1 MGAMNILMRCESLIF
16 MTFSYRFIGEEIP
29 ADDGLVDFDGFKNL
43 QILSLSRCELTGQ
56 IPFWLSKLK
65 KLEILN
71 LDFNRITVSVPIW
84 LGTLPR
90 LFYINLGSNQISGEF
105 PKELC
110 RLAML
115 LYEGTSAQVYQNYLE
130 LPIFVKIRDDA
141 KALQYNYLYFFPPS
155 IYLYNN
161 SISGNIP
168 TEIGQLRLL
177 HKLGLGFNN
186 FSGSIPDQIS
196 NLRNL
201 DTSDLSKNH
210 LTGKIPES
218 LKGLNFLSYLNF
230 SYNDLEGPIPTST
243 QLRSF
248 QSSAFEGS
256 RYQTNAEQL
265 M

>member
-1 MGAMNILMRCESLIF
+1 MNILMRCESLIF
-16 MTFSYRFIGEEIP
+16 VTFSYRFIGEEIP

-115 LYEGTSAQVYQNYLE
+115 LYEGTSAQVYKNYLE

-196 NLRNL
+196 NLKNL
-201 DTSDLSKNH
+201 DTLDLSKNH
-210 LTGKIPES
+210 LTGKILES

-230 SYNDLEGPIPTST
+230 SYNDLEGPIPRST